1 MNIIYVS
8 LLTVSLLTYFFE
20 RSLYMKRKLGFE
32 IGRTSRL
39 IKRVLDNNSQK
50 EYIDKLTGT
59 HGWAL
64 GYLHRNRD
72 RDIFQKDFEK
82 EFDIRRS
89 TASHILSLMEENG
102 MITRES
108 VPYDARLKK
117 IVLTEKAM
125 NIEEEVMQFFDK
137 LEQEFEKNIT
147 KEELEIFY
155 SVLDK
160 INDNIERIDAK

>member
-1 MNIIYVS
+1 
-8 LLTVSLLTYFFE
+8 
-20 RSLYMKRKLGFE
+20 MKRKLGFE

-39 IKRVLDNNSQK
+39 IKRVLENNSQK
-50 EYIDKLTGT
+50 EYIDKVTGT
-59 HGWAL
+59 HGFAL
-64 GYLHRNRD
+64 GFLHRNKD

-117 IVLTEKAM
+117 IVLTEKAL
-125 NIEEEVMQFFDK
+125 NIQTEVMCFFDN
-137 LEQEFEKNIT
+137 LEKEFEKDISE
-147 KEELEIFY
+147 EELQIFY

-160 INDNIERIDAK
+160 INSNIERIDTKC

>member
-1 MNIIYVS
+1 
-8 LLTVSLLTYFFE
+8 
-20 RSLYMKRKLGFE
+20 MKRKLGFE

-50 EYIDKLTGT
+50 EYIDKVTGT
-59 HGWAL
+59 HGFAL
-64 GYLHRNRD
+64 GFLHRNKD

-102 MITRES
+102 MIARES

-117 IVLTEKAM
+117 IVLTEKAL
-125 NIEEEVMQFFDK
+125 NIQTEVMCFFDN
-137 LEQEFEKNIT
+137 LEKEFEKDISE
-147 KEELEIFY
+147 EELQIFY

-160 INDNIERIDAK
+160 INSNIERIDTKC

>member
-1 MNIIYVS
+1 
-8 LLTVSLLTYFFE
+8 
-20 RSLYMKRKLGFE
+20 MKRKLGFE

-50 EYIDKLTGT
+50 EYIDKVTGT
-59 HGWAL
+59 HGFAL
-64 GYLHRNRD
+64 GFLHRNKD

-82 EFDIRRS
+82 ELDIRRS

-117 IVLTEKAM
+117 IVLTEKAL
-125 NIEEEVMQFFDK
+125 NIQTEVMCFFDN
-137 LEQEFEKNIT
+137 LEKEFEKDISE
-147 KEELEIFY
+147 EELQIFY

-160 INDNIERIDAK
+160 INNNIERIDTKC

>member
-1 MNIIYVS
+1 
-8 LLTVSLLTYFFE
+8 
-20 RSLYMKRKLGFE
+20 MKRKLGFE

-125 NIEEEVMQFFDK
+125 NIQEEVMQFFDK
-137 LEQEFEKNIT
+137 LEQEFERNIT

-160 INDNIERIDAK
+160 INYNIERIDAK

>member
-1 MNIIYVS
+1 
-8 LLTVSLLTYFFE
+8 
-20 RSLYMKRKLGFE
+20 MKRKLGFE

-50 EYIDKLTGT
+50 EYIYKVTGT
-59 HGWAL
+59 HGFAL
-64 GYLHRNRD
+64 GFLHRNKD
-72 RDIFQKDFEK
+72 RDIFQNDFEK

-117 IVLTEKAM
+117 IVLTEKAL
-125 NIEEEVMQFFDK
+125 NIQTEVMCFFDN
-137 LEQEFEKNIT
+137 LEKEFEKDISE
-147 KEELEIFY
+147 EELQIFY

-160 INDNIERIDAK
+160 INSNIERIDTKC

>member
-1 MNIIYVS
+1 MEQKGFIERVS
-8 LLTVSLLTYFFE
+8 V
-20 RSLYMKRKLGFE
+20 
-32 IGRTSRL
+32 
-39 IKRVLDNNSQK
+39 
-50 EYIDKLTGT
+50 
-59 HGWAL
+59 
-64 GYLHRNRD
+64 
-72 RDIFQKDFEK
+72 
-82 EFDIRRS
+82 
-89 TASHILSLMEENG
+89 EN
-102 MITRES
+102 
-108 VPYDARLKK
+108 DARLKK

>member
-1 MNIIYVS
+1 
-8 LLTVSLLTYFFE
+8 
-20 RSLYMKRKLGFE
+20 MKRKLGFE

-50 EYIDKLTGT
+50 EYIDKVTGT
-59 HGWAL
+59 HGFAL
-64 GYLHRNRD
+64 GFLHRNKD

-117 IVLTEKAM
+117 IVLTEKAL
-125 NIEEEVMQFFDK
+125 NIQTEVMCFFDN
-137 LEQEFEKNIT
+137 LEKEFEKDISE
-147 KEELEIFY
+147 EELQIFY

-160 INDNIERIDAK
+160 INNNIERIDTKC

>member
-1 MNIIYVS
+1 MD
-8 LLTVSLLTYFFE
+8 
-20 RSLYMKRKLGFE
+20 RKLGFE

-39 IKRVLDNNSQK
+39 IKRVLDNSSQK
-50 EYIDKLTGT
+50 EYIDKVTGT

-64 GYLHRNRD
+64 GYFHRNRD
-72 RDIFQKDFEK
+72 KDVFQKDFEK

-125 NIEEEVMQFFDK
+125 NIQKEVMVCFEN
-137 LEQEFEKNIT
+137 LEKEFEKGVT
-147 KEELEIFY
+147 EEELKIFY
-155 SVLDK
+155 SVLDR

>member
-1 MNIIYVS
+1 
-8 LLTVSLLTYFFE
+8 
-20 RSLYMKRKLGFE
+20 
-32 IGRTSRL
+32 
-39 IKRVLDNNSQK
+39 
-50 EYIDKLTGT
+50 
-59 HGWAL
+59 
-64 GYLHRNRD
+64 
-72 RDIFQKDFEK
+72 
-82 EFDIRRS
+82 
-89 TASHILSLMEENG
+89 

>member
-1 MNIIYVS
+1 
-8 LLTVSLLTYFFE
+8 
-20 RSLYMKRKLGFE
+20 MKRKLGFE

-39 IKRVLDNNSQK
+39 IKRVLDNNSQM
-50 EYIDKLTGT
+50 EYIDKVTGT
-59 HGWAL
+59 HGFAL
-64 GYLHRNRD
+64 GFLHRNKD

-117 IVLTEKAM
+117 IVLTEKAL
-125 NIEEEVMQFFDK
+125 NIQTEVMCFFDN
-137 LEQEFEKNIT
+137 LEKEFEKDISE
-147 KEELEIFY
+147 EELQIFY

-160 INDNIERIDAK
+160 INSNIERIDTKC

>member
-8 LLTVSLLTYFFE
+8 LLTVRFLTYLKKGVF
-20 RSLYMKRKLGFE
+20 SMDRKLGFE

-39 IKRVLDNNSQK
+39 IKRILDNNSQK
-50 EYIDKLTGT
+50 EYIDKVTGT

-64 GYLHRNRD
+64 GYFHRNRD
-72 RDIFQKDFEK
+72 KDIFQKDFEK

-102 MITRES
+102 IITRES

-117 IVLTEKAM
+117 IVLTEK
-125 NIEEEVMQFFDK
+125 D
-137 LEQEFEKNIT
+137 FE
-147 KEELEIFY
+147 
-155 SVLDK
+155 
-160 INDNIERIDAK
+160 

>member
-1 MNIIYVS
+1 
-8 LLTVSLLTYFFE
+8 
-20 RSLYMKRKLGFE
+20 MKRKLGFE

-50 EYIDKLTGT
+50 EYIDKVTGT
-59 HGWAL
+59 HGFAL
-64 GYLHRNRD
+64 GFLHRNKD

-117 IVLTEKAM
+117 IVLTEKAL
-125 NIEEEVMQFFDK
+125 NIQTEVMCFFDN
-137 LEQEFEKNIT
+137 LEKEFEKDISE
-147 KEELEIFY
+147 EELQIFY
-155 SVLDK
+155 SILDK
-160 INDNIERIDAK
+160 INSNIERIDTKC

>member
-1 MNIIYVS
+1 
-8 LLTVSLLTYFFE
+8 
-20 RSLYMKRKLGFE
+20 MKRKLGFE

-50 EYIDKLTGT
+50 EYIDKVTGT

-125 NIEEEVMQFFDK
+125 NIQEEVMQFFDK